1 MLLRPMRAPCYSLR
15 LASAGVYFI
24 LLLALRLVN
33 CQYRYHFPRRR
44 HNHFLVD
51 FAYCVPTMA
60 VTGVRFGICVYLR
73 HLLLRTKRDRRRLQ
87 IDKGVIVSAIV
98 IVVKSVELNRKRT
111 DECSGLFQTPKS
123 GMSLDFSRD
132 LLCVLPM
139 PSRLAS

>member
-1 MLLRPMRAPCYSLR
+1 MRAPCYSLR

-98 IVVKSVELNRKRT
+98 IVVKSVELNRKGL
-111 DECSGLFQTPKS
+111 DECYISGLDNL
-123 GMSLDFSRD
+123 G
-132 LLCVLPM
+132 
-139 PSRLAS
+139 SRLPNPVCLRIFPVTYYASLPCLHS